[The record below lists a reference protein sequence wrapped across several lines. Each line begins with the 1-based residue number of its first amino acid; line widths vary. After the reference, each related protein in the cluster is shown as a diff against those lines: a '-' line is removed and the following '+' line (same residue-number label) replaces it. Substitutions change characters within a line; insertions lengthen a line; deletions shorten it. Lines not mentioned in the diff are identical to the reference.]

1 MFEPPFCPNPS
12 CPYHLQPSQRFFKL
26 HGTFWPNWS
35 KKPIARMRCKRCNTT
50 FSRQTF
56 CMSRYDRRPEVN
68 AELFS
73 RLASSGGLRQS
84 ARELG
89 LSPSGV
95 QWKFRK
101 IARHLLQ
108 LHRHRIRPVHA
119 PLCFIFD
126 EAESFEGSRLEAPLT
141 VPFVVER
148 NTMFLVDARCGTLP
162 PRPSAPSRQPA
173 KSKGESESRSRRARK
188 NESKRVVG
196 ESLAMAAQLVATQE
210 SIEFRC
216 DQKSTYP
223 GLIRSSFARVCAEG
237 EHDLRAN
244 LSIRICQTNSREPR
258 TPLNP
263 LHRINLTL
271 AMARDQMGRM
281 RRRSWL
287 ATKKREYLD
296 LHLGLFLAY
305 RNYVRVRFNEE
316 VRTPAELLGLMPRS
330 ASCAELLTW
339 RQDWAKERV
348 LHPFESCEH
357 RGPASA

>member
-1 MFEPPFCPNPS
+1 MFEPPFCPNLS
-12 CPYHLQPSQRFFKL
+12 CPFHLRPPQHFYKL

-35 KKPIARMRCKRCNTT
+35 KEPVVRMRCKSCKTT

-56 CMSRYDRRPEVN
+56 RMSRYDRRPEVN

-73 RLASSGGLRQS
+73 RLASGGGLRQS

-119 PLCFIFD
+119 SLCFIFD

-162 PRPSAPSRQPA
+162 PRPTAPSRKSA
-173 KSKGESESRSRRARK
+173 KSNGENESRSRRARR
-188 NESKRVVG
+188 NESKLVVG
-196 ESLAMAAQLVATQE
+196 EALAMACQLVADQE
-210 SIEFRC
+210 TIEVRC
-216 DQKSTYP
+216 DQKTTYP
-223 GLIRSSFARVCAEG
+223 GLIRSSFAGRYAAD
-237 EHDLRAN
+237 EHGLHTKLR
-244 LSIRICQTNSREPR
+244 IRICQTNSRESR
-258 TPLNP
+258 TPQNP

-316 VRTPAELLGLMPRS
+316 TRTPAELLGLMPRS
-330 ASCAELLTW
+330 SSCAELLTW
-339 RQDWAKERV
+339 RQDWARERA
-348 LHPFESCEH
+348 LHPFERCE
-357 RGPASA
+357 RRATASA

>member
-1 MFEPPFCPNPS
+1 MFEPPFCPNPA
-12 CPYHLQPSQRFFKL
+12 CPYHLRPPPHFYKL

-35 KKPIARMRCKRCNTT
+35 KESIVRMRCKCCGTT

-56 CMSRYDRRPEVN
+56 RMSRYDRHPEVN
-68 AELFS
+68 ADLFS

-108 LHRHRIRPVHA
+108 LHRQRIRPVQT

-162 PRPSAPSRQPA
+162 PRPSAPSRRTA
-173 KSKGESESRSRRARK
+173 KQNAKYGFRAGTTRR

-196 ESLAMAAQLVATQE
+196 ESLAMATQLVAAQE

-223 GLIRSSFARVCAEG
+223 GLIRSAFATACAER
-237 EHDLRAN
+237 EHGPRTKLT
-244 LSIRICQTNSREPR
+244 IKICQTNSREPR
-258 TPLNP
+258 TPQNP

-271 AMARDQMGRM
+271 AMARDQMGRL

-305 RNYVRVRFNEE
+305 RNYVRVRFNEDA
-316 VRTPAELLGLMPRS
+316 RTPAELLGLMPRS

-339 RQDWAKERV
+339 RQDWARERV
-348 LHPFESCEH
+348 LHPFEGCE
-357 RGPASA
+357 RPAAASA